1 MISSTIAAG
10 AAASAETRTN
20 PDIRL
25 RDRTVELP
33 DNVDQAQTL
42 DTRGRGSYI
51 VQFDGPITQAESDS
65 IRALGAELVGYVPD
79 FAYKVSMT
87 AGQAHRAAELP
98 GVSAVGVYAPEYKLS
113 PNLAASGLYS
123 IRLDAGA
130 DIAAVEADIEAAG
143 GDVVAG
149 SGRVLVVSAD
159 SAELTDVAALQ
170 SVAWV
175 ENLVLREKH
184 NEYGAGVILG
194 ANIANAGGYDGSTQ
208 IVAVADTGLGGGTA
222 TTAHPDIPAG
232 RIVDIYDWPGATVR
246 GCYRVYPDGSV
257 DVDSGHGTHTSVSV
271 LGDGNS
277 TGVGAGTAP
286 AAGLVFQSTEDYAV
300 FGGSCSTYENGY
312 YLLGLPDDLN
322 DLLQQAYD
330 AGARIHSDSWGSS
343 VAGQYTIDAA
353 QVDQFMWNNPDFL
366 MTTSAGNEG
375 VDADA
380 NGYVDID
387 SMGSPATAKNVLSV
401 GASENDRQGDWTCD
415 AGIGNGCTGQNNLF
429 SYGEAWPADYPAAP
443 ISTDVSAGNA
453 DQLAA
458 FSSRG
463 PTDDGRIK
471 PDVVAPGTWVL
482 SGYSDLYQEG
492 YDAGA
497 NPQNGAFQYD
507 GWGFPVDDEY
517 KYMGGTSM
525 SNPLVAGAAA
535 VVRDYYVKAHNHDAS
550 GALTKATLI
559 NSAVDLLD
567 ENNDGADDNDLPI
580 PNAHEGWGR
589 VDLAGAVDGAAEFV
603 DDMTGVTTGA
613 TASYDVAADGSGSLK
628 VTLVWAD
635 YPSTE
640 SAAINLVNDLDL
652 VVTDPD
658 GTVYH
663 GNVFGGGW
671 SQTGGAAD
679 RLNNVEN
686 VYVQGAGAGTWTVA
700 VSGYNV
706 PFGPQP
712 FALVIDGGGTSSA
725 NNPPTAS
732 FSSSCTDLS
741 CDFTDT
747 SSDSDG
753 TVVGWDWDFGD
764 GTTSTAQSPSHT
776 YTTGGTYTVVLTATD
791 NDNDTN
797 TTSNPVTVTEP
808 GGNNPPTAS
817 FSSSCTDLSCD
828 FTDTSSDSDGTVV
841 GWDWDFGDGTTS
853 TAQSPSHTYTTGG
866 TYTVVLTATDNDDDT
881 NTTSNPVTVTESGG
895 STTLHVSDL
904 DSVSV
909 KQGREWT
916 AIVSITVV
924 DDQAGPVSG
933 AVVGVTWR
941 DGTTDSCTTGADG
954 VCAVEDG
961 ALRIRQ
967 WTLTVSN
974 VTHSS
979 LSYAPGS
986 NSDPDGDSDGTV
998 IIITKP

>member
-1 MISSTIAAG
+1 
-10 AAASAETRTN
+10 
-20 PDIRL
+20 
-25 RDRTVELP
+25 
-33 DNVDQAQTL
+33 
-42 DTRGRGSYI
+42 
-51 VQFDGPITQAESDS
+51 
-65 IRALGAELVGYVPD
+65 
-79 FAYKVSMT
+79 
-87 AGQAHRAAELP
+87 
-98 GVSAVGVYAPEYKLS
+98 
-113 PNLAASGLYS
+113 
-123 IRLDAGA
+123 
-130 DIAAVEADIEAAG
+130 
-143 GDVVAG
+143 
-149 SGRVLVVSAD
+149 
-159 SAELTDVAALQ
+159 
-170 SVAWV
+170 
-175 ENLVLREKH
+175 
-184 NEYGAGVILG
+184 
-194 ANIANAGGYDGSTQ
+194 
-208 IVAVADTGLGGGTA
+208 
-222 TTAHPDIPAG
+222 
-232 RIVDIYDWPGATVR
+232 
-246 GCYRVYPDGSV
+246 
-257 DVDSGHGTHTSVSV
+257 
-271 LGDGNS
+271 
-277 TGVGAGTAP
+277 
-286 AAGLVFQSTEDYAV
+286 
-300 FGGSCSTYENGY
+300 
-312 YLLGLPDDLN
+312 
-322 DLLQQAYD
+322 
-330 AGARIHSDSWGSS
+330 
-343 VAGQYTIDAA
+343 
-353 QVDQFMWNNPDFL
+353 
-366 MTTSAGNEG
+366 
-375 VDADA
+375 
-380 NGYVDID
+380 
-387 SMGSPATAKNVLSV
+387 
-401 GASENDRQGDWTCD
+401 
-415 AGIGNGCTGQNNLF
+415 
-429 SYGEAWPADYPAAP
+429 
-443 ISTDVSAGNA
+443 
-453 DQLAA
+453 
-458 FSSRG
+458 
-463 PTDDGRIK
+463 
-471 PDVVAPGTWVL
+471 
-482 SGYSDLYQEG
+482 
-492 YDAGA
+492 
-497 NPQNGAFQYD
+497 
-507 GWGFPVDDEY
+507 
-517 KYMGGTSM
+517 MGGTSM

-791 NDNDTN
+791 ND
-797 TTSNPVTVTEP
+797 
-808 GGNNPPTAS
+808 
-817 FSSSCTDLSCD
+817 
-828 FTDTSSDSDGTVV
+828 
-841 GWDWDFGDGTTS
+841 
-853 TAQSPSHTYTTGG
+853 
-866 TYTVVLTATDNDDDT
+866 DDT